1 MDEFLTLLGFDHKPV
16 GRLRVL
22 ESKRRGA
29 PLVVSDVARN
39 ERLISY
45 YDANKRENH
54 ILPERQARK
63 KILRLVAHMR
73 SMSPPA

>member
-1 MDEFLTLLGFDHKPV
+1 MDDFLSLLGFDHKPV

-22 ESKRRGA
+22 ESKRRGVS
-29 PLVVSDVARN
+29 LVVSDVAKN

-45 YDANKRENH
+45 YDAHKRENH

-63 KILRLVAHMR
+63 KILRLVSRMR
-73 SMSPPA
+73 SVSPPA

>member
-29 PLVVSDVARN
+29 SLVVSDVAKN

-45 YDANKRENH
+45 YDAKKKENH
-54 ILPERQARK
+54 ILPEREARK
-63 KILRLVAHMR
+63 KILRLVSRMR
-73 SMSPPA
+73 SVSPPA

>member
-1 MDEFLTLLGFDHKPV
+1 MDEFLSLLGFDHKPV

-22 ESKRRGA
+22 ESKRRGVS
-29 PLVVSDVARN
+29 LVVSDVAKN

-63 KILRLVAHMR
+63 KILRLVSRMR
-73 SMSPPA
+73 SVSPPA

>member
-1 MDEFLTLLGFDHKPV
+1 MDEFLTLLGFDLKPV
-16 GRLRVL
+16 GRLRFL
-22 ESKRRGA
+22 ESKQRGVS
-29 PLVVSDVARN
+29 LVVSDVARN

-45 YDANKRENH
+45 YDAQKQENH

-73 SMSPPA
+73 SASPPA